1 MLWSDYVYDEEASMQ
16 LAATMLESTE
26 EARLGF
32 VPASRNSVDNLE
44 KMKLNLDV
52 FDGHDGYSCRIC
64 LEDMDIGG
72 EVIRMPCSHVFH
84 LSCIDEWL
92 GTNHVCPLCRFELPV
107 SICHA

>member
-1 MLWSDYVYDEEASMQ
+1 MHAVMLESAALEEAS
-16 LAATMLESTE
+16 
-26 EARLGF
+26 LGF

-84 LSCIDEWL
+84 SSCIDEWL